1 MRQITKN
8 VYTFTELSPKAQA
21 KAIEWYRD
29 CVNEDTDWADYII
42 EDADTVAKLLGI
54 KIAHTRVRL
63 LEPDIRYSLHCQG
76 AGCNFPGTYEYRS
89 ESVKLVSEYA
99 PQDAELLRIAQGLMA
114 VQAKHEYM
122 LTANIEANGREVYSG
137 AARITV
143 YKDGDEFDDAGSTDG
158 VVGYLRAFMDWIY
171 DRLNTE
177 YDWQTS
183 DSTIAENIEANEYEF
198 YENGRKA

>member
-1 MRQITKN
+1 
-8 VYTFTELSPKAQA
+8 LL
-21 KAIEWYRD
+21 AI
-29 CVNEDTDWADYII
+29 
-42 EDADTVAKLLGI
+42 
-54 KIAHTRVRL
+54 
-63 LEPDIRYSLHCQG
+63 
-76 AGCNFPGTYEYRS
+76 
-89 ESVKLVSEYA
+89 
-99 PQDAELLRIAQGLMA
+99 
-114 VQAKHEYM
+114 QAKHDYL
-122 LTANIEANGREVYSG
+122 LTAVIETGREVYSG